1 MQTAANAH
9 YQGSGISLVTGCI
22 CGLAEAASK
31 QAQSAPR
38 TELGTLDLVNLIDQ
52 GTQEGMRD
60 IDTVCKAELPA

>member
-1 MQTAANAH
+1 
-9 YQGSGISLVTGCI
+9 VTGCI